1 MKNKILTA
9 AVLLIIS
16 AVSLFAQLKE
26 DALVLYNQGNYNEA
40 VKICRGELETAPK
53 NMDSYSVLTWS
64 LLKLGK
70 YETALEEAR
79 KALKISRYDA
89 RIVEVLGEAYYH
101 LGKNIE
107 ALKWFE
113 EYTVLA
119 PSGPRIDLVY
129 YYMGEIFILLSEYN
143 HADTSFTTAVHYSP
157 NIARWW
163 SRLGYAREMAKDYT
177 YAIEA
182 YKKALSLKPS
192 LSDAKRGLERSE
204 KSLRSG
210 G

>member
-1 MKNKILTA
+1 MKINIYTAVMLLVFSA
-9 AVLLIIS
+9 AVAFS
-16 AVSLFAQLKE
+16 QVKE
-26 DALVLYNQGNYNEA
+26 DALVLYNQGNYKEA
-40 VKICRGELETAPK
+40 VKVCRGELETMPK

-70 YETALEEAR
+70 YETALEEAK

-89 RIVEVLGEAYYH
+89 RIVEVMGEAYYH
-101 LGKNIE
+101 LGKNTE

-119 PSGPRIDLVY
+119 PSGTRIDLAY

-157 NIARWW
+157 NIAKWW

-192 LSDAKRGLERSE
+192 LTDAKRGLERCE

>member
-1 MKNKILTA
+1 MKNK
-9 AVLLIIS
+9 VLITGLLLVVS

-40 VKICRGELETAPK
+40 VKVCRGELETAPK

-101 LGKNIE
+101 LGKNTE

-163 SRLGYAREMAKDYT
+163 SRLGYAREMAKDYA

-192 LSDAKRGLERSE
+192 LTDAKRGLERSE
-204 KSLRSG
+204 KSLRNG

>member
-1 MKNKILTA
+1 MKYKIYVVCT
-9 AVLLIIS
+9 LLLL
-16 AVSLFAQLKE
+16 AGVSLFAQVKQ
-26 DALVLYNQGNYNEA
+26 DALVLYNQGNYA
-40 VKICRGELETAPK
+40 GAIKVCRSEIAAMPK

-70 YETALEEAR
+70 YDEALTEAK

-101 LGKNIE
+101 SGKNSE
-107 ALKWFE
+107 SLKRFE
-113 EYTVLA
+113 EYVDLA
-119 PSGPRIDLVY
+119 PAGGRIDSAY
-129 YYMGEIFILLSEYN
+129 YYMGEIFIRLGEYN
-143 HADTSFTTAVHYSP
+143 HADIAFTTAVHYSP

-177 YAIEA
+177 NAITA

-192 LSDAKRGLERSE
+192 LNDAKRGRDRSE
-204 KSLRSG
+204 KLLRSNG
-210 G
+210 